1 LTLSN
6 NNVDMNIPENLKYTK
21 DHEWVKIEDNVATIG
36 VTDFAQSELGDIVF
50 VEIETLDEE
59 LDAEEVFGS
68 VEAVKTVSDLFMPI
82 GGSIIEV
89 NENIESSPELVNS
102 DPYGEGWMIKIE
114 IKDVSEI
121 ENLLSSEDYS
131 NLI

>member
-1 LTLSN
+1 
-6 NNVDMNIPENLKYTK
+6 MKIPEDLRYTK
-21 DHEWVKIEDNVATIG
+21 DHEWVKIEGNVATVG

-59 LDAEEVFGS
+59 LKKEEVFGS

-82 GGSIIEV
+82 GGTVIEI

-102 DPYGEGWMIKIE
+102 DPYGDGWMIKIE
-114 IKDVSEI
+114 INEASDI
-121 ENLLSSEDYS
+121 ENLLSAEAYS
-131 NLI
+131 SLI

>member
-1 LTLSN
+1 MTLSN

-59 LDAEEVFGS
+59 LDAEEVFG
-68 VEAVKTVSDLFMPI
+68 
-82 GGSIIEV
+82 
-89 NENIESSPELVNS
+89 
-102 DPYGEGWMIKIE
+102 
-114 IKDVSEI
+114 
-121 ENLLSSEDYS
+121 
-131 NLI
+131 

>member
-1 LTLSN
+1 MKIP
-6 NNVDMNIPENLKYTK
+6 VDLKYTK
-21 DHEWVKIEDNVATIG
+21 DHEWLRIEGNIATVG

-59 LDAEEVFGS
+59 LEKEEVFGS

-82 GGSIIEV
+82 GGTIIEI
-89 NENIESSPELVNS
+89 NENIESAPELVNS

-114 IKDVSEI
+114 INESSDI
-121 ENLLSSEDYS
+121 ENLLTAEAYS
-131 NLI
+131 DLI

>member
-1 LTLSN
+1 
-6 NNVDMNIPENLKYTK
+6 MKIPENLKYTK
-21 DHEWVKIEDNVATIG
+21 DHEWVKIEGNIATIG

-68 VEAVKTVSDLFMPI
+68 VEAVKTVSDLFMPL
-82 GGSIIEV
+82 GGNVIEV

-114 IKDVSEI
+114 IKDTSEI
-121 ENLLSSEDYS
+121 ENLLSSEVYS